1 MDEADKPDL
10 RERTKAFALRIVRMF
25 AALAKND
32 VTAQVLG
39 KQVLRSG
46 TSVGAQYCEAARARS
61 RAEFVSKI
69 ESCLQELEETRYWLD
84 LLVESGIVSEKR
96 LRPLVDESRE
106 LIAIL
111 TASARTA
118 KRNKN

>member
-1 MDEADKPDL
+1 M
-10 RERTKAFALRIVRMF
+10 RIVRMF

-32 VTAQVLG
+32 VTARGIG
-39 KQVLRSG
+39 KTGFTER
-46 TSVGAQYCEAARARS
+46 TSVGAQYCEAAARS

-96 LRPLVDESRE
+96 LRPLVDESWE